1 MAKVPEKFEK
11 SKFSIPSAQTVKL
24 FFLVGQ
30 AVQNCKKIMNRINF
44 LAIHVNEQQF
54 LLGIKPII
62 HSQKLY
68 TWTVS
73 GIFIKPPVFGGY
85 LLYRLNKNLNLTQA

>member
-1 MAKVPEKFEK
+1 M
-11 SKFSIPSAQTVKL
+11 
-24 FFLVGQ
+24 
-30 AVQNCKKIMNRINF
+30 INF

-85 LLYRLNKNLNLTQA
+85 LLYRLNKNLNLTQAQRNALGHIRQALVVMAYYKKLNKLNFKHYEN